1 MATDYIFMI
10 GPRACG
16 KTGVGN
22 SVATK
27 LDDWTAFD
35 LDTEYERICF
45 METGQRLNP
54 DPDEYYNRSREILF
68 EYLCRDNIVMC
79 LGGGTLIN
87 SHSAPDGC
95 IETLNKCR
103 ERGQVILVLPSR
115 FDFRNRKILYN
126 RERQRRYSVT
136 AHTVAEHYD
145 KRIGFFRNNADLI
158 VYSNDL
164 DTAADKIIKH
174 YGLGAAEA

>member
-1 MATDYIFMI
+1 LATDYIFMI

-16 KTGVGN
+16 KTSVG
-22 SVATK
+22 SRIAMK
-27 LDDWTAFD
+27 LEDWTAFD
-35 LDTEYERICF
+35 LDTEYEQICF
-45 METGQRLNP
+45 METGRRINP
-54 DPDEYYNRSREILF
+54 NPDEYYNRSREILF
-68 EYLCRDNIVMC
+68 EHLGLNNIVMC

-103 ERGQVILVLPSR
+103 ERGQVVLVLPSR

-126 RERQRRYSVT
+126 REKQRRYSVT

-145 KRIGFFRNNADLI
+145 KRISFFRNNADLI
-158 VYSNDL
+158 VYSNDI
-164 DTAADKIIKH
+164 DTATDRIIKK

>member
-16 KTGVGN
+16 KTGVG
-22 SVATK
+22 SRVAMI
-27 LDDWTAFD
+27 LDDWTAYD

-45 METGQRLNP
+45 TETGQRLNP

-68 EYLCRDNIVMC
+68 EYLSLDNIVMC

-103 ERGQVILVLPSR
+103 ERGQVVLVLPSR

-136 AHTVAEHYD
+136 AHTVAEHYN

-158 VYSNDL
+158 VYSNDI
-164 DTAADKIIKH
+164 DTAAGKIINH
-174 YGLGAAEA
+174 YGLSTAKV